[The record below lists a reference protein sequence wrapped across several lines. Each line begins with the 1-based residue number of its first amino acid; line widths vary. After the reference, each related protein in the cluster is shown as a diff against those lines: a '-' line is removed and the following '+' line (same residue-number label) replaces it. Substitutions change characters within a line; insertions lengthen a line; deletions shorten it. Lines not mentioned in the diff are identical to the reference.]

1 MSEHDDS
8 DGRSTFLE
16 ALEEAYRAQ
25 TRMDVARQLDAE
37 GQDANVLQ
45 EHIRFQQVVIGLF
58 KRMRPYLVNELE
70 RYWEEALVYKDDDGV
85 IRGLKEL
92 HHYEGAINERTG
104 FSGDQQY
111 REAEA
116 VTMPPNALRNAL
128 DHMSNALYELG
139 MLHDSVALRQGSNK
153 SVRPDDDRPTTP
165 GARPPEAE
173 NE

>member
-1 MSEHDDS
+1 MSEQDES

-37 GQDANVLQ
+37 GQDADVLQ

-139 MLHDSVALRQGSNK
+139 MLPNSATLRQQCNI
-153 SVRPDDDRPTTP
+153 SVGADDDRPATP
-165 GARPPEAE
+165 GARPEDDDE
-173 NE
+173 